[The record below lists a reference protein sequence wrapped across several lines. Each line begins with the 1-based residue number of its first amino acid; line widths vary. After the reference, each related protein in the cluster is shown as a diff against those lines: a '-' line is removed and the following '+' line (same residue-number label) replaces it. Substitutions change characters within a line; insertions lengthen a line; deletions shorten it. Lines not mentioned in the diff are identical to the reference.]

1 MRMGL
6 ERQGWTV
13 EFANDIDPLKSE
25 MYRAQFSDESNPF
38 LIEDVHKIAIERVPS
53 VTLATASFPC
63 NDLSL
68 AGARAGLKAGHSSS
82 FWGFIRILKELEDRK
97 PPFGAA

>member
-6 ERQGWTV
+6 ERQGCTV
-13 EFANDIDPLKSE
+13 EFANDMDPLKYE
-25 MYRAQFSDESNPF
+25 MYRAQFGDESNPF
-38 LIEDVHKIAIERVPS
+38 LIEDVHKIAIENVPS

-82 FWGFIRILKELEDRK
+82 FWGFNTDPEGTGRSQA
-97 PPFGAA
+97 PFGTA